1 MGNKVI
7 GTTSVKL
14 GIYETSTDSQL
25 YGMLGDVKPMEDGRK
40 FRLCKNSTAGA
51 LTPGVAIQGTAVN
64 STYDDGMA
72 IGTASV
78 GDTTLTVTVSASY
91 GATVAA
97 NDFKDGYF
105 VVSGS
110 GVAAELGHSRKIKS
124 NTAATV
130 GNDTTLTFYDA
141 LTDVITASSTGNW
154 VKNQFKNVVID
165 AGTATCIGVPIVDV
179 AASTATVPVY
189 FWSQVAGPC
198 PIVSGGALVAGDNVS
213 LNASGVAVASDGA
226 TDEDI
231 GICMQVCTDT
241 GDATFVWLNIE

>member
-78 GDTTLTVTVSASY
+78 GDTTLTVTVDASY

-97 NDFKDGYF
+97 NDFANGYF
-105 VVSGS
+105 CVTTGS
-110 GVAAELGHSRKIKS
+110 GELGHGRKIKE
-124 NTAATV
+124 NTVALV
-130 GNDTTLTFYDA
+130 GEDTTLTFYDA
-141 LTDVITASSTGNW
+141 FTDTISAGSTGSW
-154 VKNQFKNVVID
+154 VKNQFIDVVKE
-165 AGTATCIGVPIVDV
+165 AGSARCVGVPVCDV
-179 AASTATVPVY
+179 AASTSTAPVF
-189 FWSQVAGPC
+189 FWAQVSGPC
-198 PIVSGGALVAGDNVS
+198 PMMASLACVSGDNVMVS
-213 LNASGVAVASDGA
+213 SGDVIPTTG
-226 TDEDI
+226 TTPETI
-231 GICMQVCTDT
+231 GTAMQTIDT
-241 GDATFVWLNIE
+241 GDNQVGFIWLNIE